1 MECRRE
7 VSLRRLP
14 RILALISN
22 TRTSSNLRFA
32 KRFLIV
38 AGAGA
43 LAGILAIA
51 IAPKTAH
58 GLVAALVQVSNTPA
72 APAITLDVSR
82 LASQNVQLVCVGT
95 QNCSHILPDGSSPV
109 PTYIVP
115 AGSSLVITAVQINTA
130 SSGSVQMNQASGSG
144 ESTRASWT
152 FAAGGR
158 FEFQYPSGIVFSTG
172 SDLSISSVTPPF
184 EEAFLTGYLVNA
196 Q

>member
-1 MECRRE
+1 
-7 VSLRRLP
+7 
-14 RILALISN
+14 
-22 TRTSSNLRFA
+22 
-32 KRFLIV
+32 
-38 AGAGA
+38 
-43 LAGILAIA
+43 
-51 IAPKTAH
+51 
-58 GLVAALVQVSNTPA
+58 
-72 APAITLDVSR
+72 
-82 LASQNVQLVCVGT
+82 
-95 QNCSHILPDGSSPV
+95 V
-109 PTYIVP
+109 PTHIVP

-130 SSGSVQMNQASGSG
+130 RSGSVQMNQASGSG